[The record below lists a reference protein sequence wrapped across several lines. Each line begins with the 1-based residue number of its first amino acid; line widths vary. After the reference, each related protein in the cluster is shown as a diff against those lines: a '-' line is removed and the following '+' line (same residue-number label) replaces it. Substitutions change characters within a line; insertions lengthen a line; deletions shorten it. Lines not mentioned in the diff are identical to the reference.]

1 MTSNCWVRVAHLDDL
16 ASAATD
22 YASLLSEEE
31 RRRQA
36 RFATDFLRRRFAL
49 SHGLLRETLG
59 RFLGQAAET
68 LPIRRGKNGRPEL
81 APAGQPASSALHTVD
96 FNLSYSGPL
105 VACAVIRGRRIGVDI
120 EQVSP
125 RIHTPGLERMVMS
138 PEERAWL
145 EAMDVS
151 DRHRAFFSIWV
162 LKEAWAKARGEGL
175 GLPFGEVTLRPG
187 AHALVTDLSAADDDG
202 AHWQFVRCRVK
213 GEAEL
218 ALALAAK
225 PGPTPDIHWL
235 TEGSLELRDAWSGR
249 LLGDGA
255 GRSGMEPGA
264 GIGG

>member
-22 YASLLSEEE
+22 YASLLCEEE

-36 RFATDFLRRRFAL
+36 RLATDFLRRRFAL

-59 RFLGQAAET
+59 RFLGQPAEA

-81 APAGQPASSALHTVD
+81 VPAGQTGFSGPDSVD

-105 VACAVIRGRRIGVDI
+105 VACAVVRGRRIGVDI

-145 EAMDVS
+145 GAMDSS
-151 DRHRAFFSIWV
+151 DRNRAFFSIWV

-187 AHALVTDLSAADDDG
+187 AHTPVMDLSAANDDG
-202 AHWQFVRCRVK
+202 ARWCFFRGRVN

-218 ALALAAK
+218 ALALEAK
-225 PGPTPDIHWL
+225 SGPTPDIHWL
-235 TEGSLELRDAWSGR
+235 TVGSLELRDAGSGR

-255 GRSGMEPGA
+255 GLSGMKPGA